1 MQITVGMQSDPV
13 VQLGPDVIVGSYRI
27 IKEIGRGGMGTVYEA
42 VHTVL
47 PRRAAL
53 KVMHTELKRQPGMA
67 TRMVQEAAI
76 LEDVRHGGLVRVFEC
91 NMLDDHRPWIAME
104 LVEGETLANRL
115 HFAPK
120 MPAAELAKLLSE
132 VADVLAAVHV
142 RGIVH
147 RDLKPDNLLLTPTD
161 PCFPLRLIDWGVAR
175 LGPMG
180 RLTLDGLTPGTPIY
194 MSPEQATGK
203 NITPACDIYSL
214 GVIAYE
220 ALAGHPPFDGRTLAE
235 VVCMHL
241 TGEPAPLR
249 EQCDAPKELCDLV
262 HRMLEKNPSCRP
274 GSIEV
279 RQQAR
284 AIASEQTS
292 AYAEFELTG
301 LEELPTKTARA
312 RSHAARG
319 SEHPQRR
326 GRHRRSGGSRVRG
339 DPDGPRRAEAALDA
353 GDRPLDADHATA
365 PARPGRRRDPAQATW
380 MKAPLFCAV
389 APRCAAPHVLGVRS
403 G

>member
-1 MQITVGMQSDPV
+1 MTSDPV

-27 IKEIGRGGMGTVYEA
+27 IKEIGRGGMGIVYEA
-42 VHTVL
+42 MHTLL

-53 KVMHTELKRQPGMA
+53 KVMHPELRRQPGMA

-91 NMLDDHRPWIAME
+91 NVLADHRPWMAME

-115 HFAPK
+115 HFSPK
-120 MPAAELAKLLSE
+120 MPPAEVAKLLSE
-132 VADVLAAVHV
+132 VSDVLASVHV

-147 RDLKPDNLLLTPTD
+147 RDLKPDNLLLTPSD
-161 PCFPLRLIDWGVAR
+161 PSFPLRLIDWGVAR

-203 NITPACDIYSL
+203 NIAAPCDMYSL

-235 VVCMHL
+235 VVCQHL

-249 EQCDAPKELCDLV
+249 EIVPDAPPELCALV
-262 HRMLEKNPSCRP
+262 HRMLEKEPAFRP
-274 GSIEV
+274 GAIEV
-279 RQQAR
+279 RQLTR
-284 AIASEQTS
+284 AIAAEQTN
-292 AYAEFELTG
+292 AYAEYELTG
-301 LEELPTKTARA
+301 FEELPTKTRPVRVRPPALVGHQVVPSDEVVVVDPEALEFGVTEMVPVVRKPRWTPEIGPSVGNPPPPIGRVTA
-312 RSHAARG
+312 ITPRAARDQVAG
-319 SEHPQRR
+319 EIVAQKRR
-326 GRHRRSGGSRVRG
+326 
-339 DPDGPRRAEAALDA
+339 
-353 GDRPLDADHATA
+353 
-365 PARPGRRRDPAQATW
+365 
-380 MKAPLFCAV
+380 
-389 APRCAAPHVLGVRS
+389 
-403 G
+403 